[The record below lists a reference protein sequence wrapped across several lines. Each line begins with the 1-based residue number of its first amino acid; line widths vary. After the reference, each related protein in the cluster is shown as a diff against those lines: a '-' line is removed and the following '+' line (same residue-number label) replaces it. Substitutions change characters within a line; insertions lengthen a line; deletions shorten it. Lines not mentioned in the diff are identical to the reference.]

1 MPIKN
6 NLTKS
11 KELIMYL
18 VQKFFI
24 LCFILIFLTA
34 CGGSTDNNTVK
45 SYSNSKYSIQER
57 NLPVYVQNKPSS
69 QYKLEQI
76 DDTSFNALSKKEQYL
91 VADKLLATLFFGYP
105 KKVLDQRIE
114 TGTFIS
120 DIRKQ
125 LSVSTNNM
133 DEVEKNIH
141 DSERYYS
148 SDYRPEVT
156 ILSRFFEMKDLD
168 KNYFN
173 HWMSYILTQ
182 TILFSPATELDT
194 VSNPDTYGVYNRI
207 YTFLNSEIGLRYGT
221 FIHMQSNE
229 NWRRFRTPEDNG
241 REMLEIYALNT
252 NDTDVPLA
260 AKALKNWHLSK
271 DGDTLIVGLN
281 QNSEAMSIAPDIQ
294 FASGVDF
301 YASLA
306 HSKAFIQGVTT
317 RLVDFMFTDTSGPK
331 KAQII
336 AKIIS
341 SKPEA
346 WSDILEQIVFSKE
359 YLLHTSR
366 AKSIEEN
373 TFSLMKKFSYNSYY
387 YTFSTLSNEMIKMNQ
402 SAMKYKLGK
411 LTRVPLDDASFGT
424 YQNYLKNEIF
434 RRRSYDT
441 DLSWDP
447 HHIDATHN
455 SEYFMSD
462 FKNGYRRGISTLNFM
477 SPDNY
482 EVIEDDAVQTN
493 KNFINFV
500 FNTVVNRDATP
511 AEMTMLSDFFS
522 KTYYAKNLVYKNDDP
537 DYQQYIRYNY
547 TGTMTYVVLE
557 YISRLDELYFFK
569 EVQ

>member
-1 MPIKN
+1 
-6 NLTKS
+6 
-11 KELIMYL
+11 MYL
-18 VQKFFI
+18 VQNFFI
-24 LCFILIFLTA
+24 LSILLFLTA
-34 CGGSTDNNTVK
+34 CGGGGGSDNNPAKT
-45 SYSNSKYSIQER
+45 SSNLKYSIQEH

-69 QYKLEQI
+69 QYKLEQM
-76 DDTSFNALSKKEQYL
+76 DDSSFNTLSKQEQYL
-91 VADKLLATLFFGYP
+91 VADKLLTTLFFGYP
-105 KKVLDQRIE
+105 QKVLEQRIA

-133 DEVEKNIH
+133 DEVEANIH
-141 DSERYYS
+141 DPERYYS
-148 SDYRPEVT
+148 SDSRPEVT

-182 TILFSPATELDT
+182 TILFSPATELNT
-194 VSNPDTYGVYNRI
+194 VSEPDTYGVYNRI
-207 YTFLNSEIGLRYGT
+207 YTLLNTEIGLRYGT
-221 FIHMQSNE
+221 FIHMQSSE

-241 REMLEIYALNT
+241 REMLEIYAMDS
-252 NDTDVPLA
+252 NDADVPLA

-271 DGDTLIVGLN
+271 DGDTLVVGLN
-281 QNSEAMSIAPDIQ
+281 QNSEVMSIAPDMQ
-294 FASGVDF
+294 FANGVDF

-317 RLVDFMFTDTSGPK
+317 RLVDFMFTDTSKPK

-336 AKIIS
+336 AKIVAS
-341 SKPEA
+341 NPEA

-373 TFSLMKKFSYNSYY
+373 TFSLMKKFSYNAYY
-387 YTFSTLSNEMIKMNQ
+387 YTFLTLDQQMIKMNQ
-402 SAMKYKLGK
+402 SSMKYKLGK

-434 RRRSYDT
+434 RQRSYDT
-441 DLSWDP
+441 DLSVNPND
-447 HHIDATHN
+447 INATYN

-462 FKNGYRRGISTLNFM
+462 FKSYYRRGISTLNFM
-477 SPDNY
+477 SSDNY

-500 FNTVVNRDATP
+500 FNTVVDRDATP
-511 AEMTMLSDFFS
+511 AEMKMLSDFFS
-522 KTYYAKNLVYKNDDP
+522 KTYYANNLVYTNDDP
-537 DYQQYIRYNY
+537 AYQQYIRYYY

-569 EVQ
+569 EVK